1 METLTTKKVSIVL
14 PPPIKSNMETK
25 ERILVKAGEMFMRYG
40 IRSVS
45 MDDIAAQLG
54 MSKKTIY
61 QFFGDKDD
69 LVDAVMEVEI
79 GRMQEDCSMC
89 SFSARDAVDEIF
101 LTMEQ
106 IQDQMQNMNQ
116 MVVYD
121 LEKFHHKT
129 YLKFREHKDNYLYK
143 IIADNLVRGMN
154 EGLYRPELNI
164 NIIARFRLES
174 MMMAFNIDLFPTKKF
189 SLVEVTSELIE
200 HYVFGLATNKGHK
213 LIEKYKLEL
222 QKKLSAH
229 AK

>member
-1 METLTTKKVSIVL
+1 
-14 PPPIKSNMETK
+14 METK

-61 QFFGDKDD
+61 QFFGDKDE

-129 YLKFREHKDNYLYK
+129 YIKFREHKDNYLYK

>member
-1 METLTTKKVSIVL
+1 M
-14 PPPIKSNMETK
+14 
-25 ERILVKAGEMFMRYG
+25 KAGEMFMRYG

-61 QFFGDKDD
+61 QFFGDKDE

-79 GRMQEDCSMC
+79 GRMQNDCSTC

-101 LTMEQ
+101 MSIEQ

-116 MVVYD
+116 MVLYD

-129 YLKFREHKDNYLYK
+129 YLKFRAHKDNYLYK
-143 IIADNLVRGMN
+143 FIADNIERGMN
-154 EGLYRPELNI
+154 EGLYRPELNVG
-164 NIIARFRLES
+164 IIARFRLET

-189 SLVEVTSELIE
+189 SMVEVTSELIE
-200 HYVFGLATNKGHK
+200 HYVYGLATNKGYK

>member
-1 METLTTKKVSIVL
+1 
-14 PPPIKSNMETK
+14 METK
-25 ERILVKAGEMFMRYG
+25 ERILVKAGDLFMRYG

-61 QFFGDKDD
+61 QFFADKDE
-69 LVDAVMEVEI
+69 LVDAVMDGEI
-79 GRMQEDCSMC
+79 RRMQQDCTLC
-89 SFSARDAVDEIF
+89 STSARDAVDEIF
-101 LTMEQ
+101 LTMEL
-106 IQDQMQNMNQ
+106 IQEQFRNMNQ

-121 LEKFHHKT
+121 LEKFHHRT
-129 YLKFREHKDNYLYK
+129 YQKFMQHKNNYLYQ
-143 IIADNLVRGMN
+143 IIADNLKRGMA

-164 NIIARFRLES
+164 GIIARFRLES
-174 MMMAFNIDLFPTKKF
+174 MMMGFNIDLFPTKKF
-189 SLVEVTSELIE
+189 SLVEVTNELIE